1 MRRKRLLEMNNEHRQ
16 FEWIILY
23 YANLG
28 EMPEWSNGPVSK
40 SGVCHRTEGSNPSLS
55 LKQKAKPQGF
65 AFCFTRKLAMR
76 TLGEGSIDRARAK
89 RTQRGQGLRPPAVTR
104 RARCETKWAS
114 CPIPLSYWERGVSCI
129 EREGNAGEG
138 NEVTES
144 SNPSLVLR
152 EESFSPRR
160 RALSYWGMGTLYSER
175 GRWLFWKKNTP
186 SKLFFDVKKEVTLP
200 FLGTEN
206 FDETPRRRFDWPHE
220 SKIFSKIGTFYPIF
234 CAKCHILW

>member
-1 MRRKRLLEMNNEHRQ
+1 
-16 FEWIILY
+16 
-23 YANLG
+23 
-28 EMPEWSNGPVSK
+28 
-40 SGVCHRTEGSNPSLS
+40 
-55 LKQKAKPQGF
+55 
-65 AFCFTRKLAMR
+65 MR
-76 TLGEGSIDRARAK
+76 TLGEGSSDRARAK

-114 CPIPLSYWERGVSCI
+114 CPIPLSYWERRVFLLEEGLSRI
-129 EREGNAGEG
+129 EEWERFI
-138 NEVTES
+138 
-144 SNPSLVLR
+144 PR
-152 EESFSPRR
+152 EELPKWNDGRVQSLARI
-160 RALSYWGMGTLYSER
+160 AR

-220 SKIFSKIGTFYPIF
+220 SKIFSKNGTFYPIF